1 MLFAADK
8 HGAAEEQ
15 FLTDVIADLK
25 QGRMCVCGL
34 KRGGMTPAAAAGNI
48 KVLRKGIMLTSVLGL
63 EIDTPL
69 DAGNTS
75 GGTAS

>member
-48 KVLRKGIMLTSVLGL
+48 KSAAEGHNADFCPGIG
-63 EIDTPL
+63 D
-69 DAGNTS
+69 
-75 GGTAS
+75 